1 MTLTALWL
9 PIIQFLPH
17 SLPAARIADVGGA
30 WEWAEGRPER
40 SHYAKSNT
48 SISSAKS
55 YNTFNWDKAFY
66 SLSGN

>member
-40 SHYAKSNT
+40 SHYAKSNPPSAQQNPT
-48 SISSAKS
+48 TLSTGTKLSI
-55 YNTFNWDKAFY
+55 
-66 SLSGN
+66 L